1 MLYQYRNP
9 QIQELDTTPD
19 PLYNPNEVTRVKD
32 ILDLHARG
40 VQPYAIV
47 QQFANEV
54 VDERNDLA
62 KIQSANLESDKL
74 FPSLPR
80 VVAQNAQYSNILR
93 SDESRIRRLIDLQE
107 TLADTSNSSSSVNSE
122 T

>member
-40 VQPYAIV
+40 VQPYAIL